1 MIKNCWVG
9 LFKFRATMSSSPFE
23 RVFDDFDLV
32 DKILT
37 DGKFSYPE
45 LQALQPVNKTFN
57 DAAKRLYDMKYR
69 IHKDIFNDVYMTQMG
84 KYRRSLCMRVKFRH
98 SAALLVQINEFRLW
112 PFLVHNPDMAEPLFL
127 LWGEI
132 HPWRNTIPQ
141 KISTMYDRARLEF
154 SKYVLFE
161 DVSFM
166 TIKTMRRMVSFKGIR
181 GAWSM
186 PKRKLIE
193 NLKRPKTHLYYY
205 TST

>member
-1 MIKNCWVG
+1 
-9 LFKFRATMSSSPFE
+9 
-23 RVFDDFDLV
+23 
-32 DKILT
+32 
-37 DGKFSYPE
+37 
-45 LQALQPVNKTFN
+45 
-57 DAAKRLYDMKYR
+57 
-69 IHKDIFNDVYMTQMG
+69 
-84 KYRRSLCMRVKFRH
+84 
-98 SAALLVQINEFRLW
+98 
-112 PFLVHNPDMAEPLFL
+112 
-127 LWGEI
+127 
-132 HPWRNTIPQ
+132 
-141 KISTMYDRARLEF
+141 MYDRARLEF